1 MVSNLVATISS
12 TCLMISIS
20 AALLTLSVSY
30 FSLQAAHCSI
40 LACFLAWESTTHLVF
55 SANLFS

>member
-20 AALLTLSVSY
+20 AALLTLSSSY
-30 FSLQAAHCSI
+30 LAAQAAHYSI
-40 LACFLAWESTTHLVF
+40 LAYFLA
-55 SANLFS
+55 